1 MTVHLELTAAGV
13 FVEAN
18 DVEEEQ
24 ALNRSEIDTI
34 LLVGG
39 VIGGLGAGLWATTL
53 GSIAIVVLLGLE
65 RCVGRF

>member
-1 MTVHLELTAAGV
+1 MTVDLELTAAGI

-24 ALNRSEIDTI
+24 ALNRSEIDTV

-39 VIGGLGAGLWATTL
+39 VAGSLEAGL
-53 GSIAIVVLLGLE
+53 
-65 RCVGRF
+65 